1 MSAEKIKSGCWDLSG
16 KVALVTGS
24 VRGIGFAIA
33 KRLAELGANIA
44 INDIVPEDSEI
55 VQQCLETIGKEGV
68 RVKYYRADVSNSEE
82 VNEMISSII
91 EDFGKIDILVN
102 NAGIT
107 GAAKPVVELP
117 EEEWDKVIAVD
128 LKGTFLVT
136 KAVLPY
142 MIKQNFGRIV
152 NISSVAGKEGN
163 PNMAHYCAAKHGVI
177 GFTKAVARE
186 VLQYNIRIN
195 AVCPALI
202 KTPLLEGLP
211 EEQIE
216 LLKSKIPLGR
226 LGKPEE
232 VADLVAFLVASEAV
246 NFITGQAFNITGG
259 RADY

>member
-1 MSAEKIKSGCWDLSG
+1 MNRLGCWDLTG
-16 KVALVTGS
+16 QVALVTGGTK
-24 VRGIGFAIA
+24 GIGLAIS
-33 KRLAELGANIA
+33 KRLAQLGAHIA
-44 INDIVPEDSEI
+44 VNGSSPETKEHVQKALEEI
-55 VQQCLETIGKEGV
+55 RSVAEESVVV
-68 RVKYYRADVSNSEE
+68 RYYQADVSNWEQ
-82 VNEMISSII
+82 VQAMVKRII
-91 EDFGKIDILVN
+91 NDFGKIDILIN

-107 GAAKPVVELP
+107 GEAKPVVELP
-117 EEEWDKVIAVD
+117 IEEWDKVMNID

-142 MIKQNFGRIV
+142 MIKHNYGRIV
-152 NISSVAGKEGN
+152 NMSSVAGKEGN

-186 VLQYNIRIN
+186 LLQYNIRVN

-202 KTPLLEGLP
+202 RTPLLEGLP
-211 EEQIE
+211 PEQIE

-232 VADLVAFLVASEAV
+232 VADLVAFLVTSEAV